1 MGDTYDTEDALG
13 MAMVW
18 APLIPVVVP
27 HHDING
33 FQAIADRIE
42 EKPKQVISGDAVRRQ
57 HS

>member
-1 MGDTYDTEDALG
+1 MQIGDHPRTVLC
-13 MAMVW
+13 VKN
-18 APLIPVVVP
+18 PVVVP